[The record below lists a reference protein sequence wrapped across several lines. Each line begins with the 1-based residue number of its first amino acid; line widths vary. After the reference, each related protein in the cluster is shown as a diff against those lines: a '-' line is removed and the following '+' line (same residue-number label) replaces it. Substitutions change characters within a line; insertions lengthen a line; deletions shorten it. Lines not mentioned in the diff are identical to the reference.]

1 MANVLSQDEVDSLL
15 GGIGSGSVETETD
28 IPDKSEGF
36 EVYNFGTQAGPI
48 NMPGLQMINERFV
61 GFLRNSL
68 SSATGSDVDVKLSTT
83 ESLSFNEFCR
93 SLPLPA
99 SLNIFKIEP
108 LRGSSI
114 LFLEGSLVFSFVETF
129 FGGKGL
135 GHVKLEGRAYT
146 AIESKIIEKI
156 SKIILGDLQ
165 QAWSDIH
172 KINVVYSHSEVDP
185 RFASIVQ
192 PADMVI
198 AIKFIITLTNE
209 SGSITFCIP
218 YSTIEPI
225 RDKLKQKFRDE
236 RLEIDN
242 AWRTYIGKKVR
253 ETMVNLNCILGTSKV
268 SAREL
273 MGMKVNDVI
282 LLDHKIADSM
292 LVKVEGI
299 PKFKGYPGSYGSKKA
314 IRITERLQK
323 E

>member
-28 IPDKSEGF
+28 IPENPETV

-48 NMPGLQMINERFV
+48 NMPALQMINERFV

-68 SSATGSDVDVKLSTT
+68 SSVTGSDVDVKLSTN
-83 ESLSFNEFCR
+83 ESVNFNDFCR

-108 LRGSSI
+108 LRGSAM
-114 LFLEGSLVFSFVETF
+114 LVLEGSLVFSFVETF

-135 GHVKLEGRAYT
+135 GHVKLEGRAFT

-156 SKIILGDLQ
+156 SKIILSDLQ
-165 QAWSDIH
+165 RAWSDFH
-172 KINVVYSHSEVDP
+172 EVNVVYSHSEIDP
-185 RFASIVQ
+185 QFASIVQ

-198 AIKFIITLTNE
+198 AIKFAVTLTNE

-218 YSTIEPI
+218 FSTIEPI
-225 RDKLKQKFRDE
+225 RDKLKQKFRDDKVDV
-236 RLEIDN
+236 DN
-242 AWRTYIGKKVR
+242 AWRTYIGKKIG
-253 ETMVNLNCILGTSKV
+253 ETTVNLNCILGTSKI

-273 MGMKVNDVI
+273 LHMKVNDVI
-282 LLDHKIADSM
+282 LLDHKIAGSM

-299 PKFKGYPGSYGSKKA
+299 PKFRGYPGSHNNNKA
-314 IRITERLQK
+314 IRITERFHK